1 MIAVIAKIKAKEGK
15 AEEIVQLFKEIIP
28 QVRQEEGT
36 LFYTLNRDPSN
47 PNLLVVIE
55 RYRDRDALKV
65 HSKTPNFLEM
75 SRKMGPFLEG
85 GLELSVLD
93 EIISI

>member
-65 HSKTPNFLEM
+65 HSKTPYFLEM